1 MRRICAWC
9 EGKLNEG
16 EVPSLANAPVS
27 HGICPKCSAKFLSKV
42 KFPIGEFLDRFSQPI
57 VVVDLEGKV
66 ATANQQAQR
75 LLGKT
80 LPDIMGF
87 PGGDVF
93 ECEHSYLP
101 AGCGQTEHCAGCS
114 IRRTVME
121 CMASGRGR
129 ASATALLHQRTPH
142 GTRALRLEIS
152 TEKVGE
158 VVLLRLDSM
167 GPN

>member
-1 MRRICAWC
+1 MS
-9 EGKLNEG
+9 EL
-16 EVPSLANAPVS
+16 
-27 HGICPKCSAKFLSKV
+27 
-42 KFPIGEFLDRFSQPI
+42 KFPVGEFLDKFSQPI
-57 VVVDLEGKV
+57 VVVNLEGKV
-66 ATANQQAQR
+66 ATANQNAQR

-101 AGCGQTEHCAGCS
+101 AGCGNTEHCAGCS

-121 CMASGRGR
+121 CMSSGEGR
-129 ASATALLHQRTPH
+129 ASATAVLHQRTPN
-142 GTRALRLEIS
+142 GTQVLRLKIS
-152 TEKVGE
+152 TEKVGQ
-158 VVLLRLDSM
+158 VVLLRLDSI